1 MGIRKKGDLRLR
13 ECLSGNGIGAG
24 VETTGRHRTL
34 YLPIFSRDGLGK
46 KVQEI
51 LDYRVM
57 SWLIFTIQHL

>member
-1 MGIRKKGDLRLR
+1 MGTGT
-13 ECLSGNGIGAG
+13 GAG
-24 VETTGRHRTL
+24 VETTGRQRTL

-57 SWLIFTIQHL
+57 SWLIFMIQHLQ